1 MCIDVESVTTRHS
14 LLFRDGLVAA
24 VTHSHLKLK
33 AHEGDGGALGGALPA
48 HRLPALPTVVLER
61 REKDEGHYSPLVD
74 MERNRISTSK

>member
-1 MCIDVESVTTRHS
+1 MSVCVVSVRRRHS

-48 HRLPALPTVVLER
+48 HRLPTLPTMVLEQ
-61 REKDEGHYSPLVD
+61 REKNKGLYSPLVD
-74 MERNRISTSK
+74 IEQNRISTSK

>member
-1 MCIDVESVTTRHS
+1 MTRHS

-48 HRLPALPTVVLER
+48 HRLPALPTVVLEP
-61 REKDEGHYSPLVD
+61 REKDEGLLLPSSGHGTEPHLHIKI
-74 MERNRISTSK
+74 NTSGPG